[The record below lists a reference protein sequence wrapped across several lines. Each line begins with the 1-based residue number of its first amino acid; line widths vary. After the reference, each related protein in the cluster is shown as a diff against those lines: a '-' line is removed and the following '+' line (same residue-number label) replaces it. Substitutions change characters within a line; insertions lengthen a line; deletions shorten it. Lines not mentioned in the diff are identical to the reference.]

1 MLSQLPWQSAKRV
14 VWTLLKYV
22 LAFGLLSWVI
32 WKYWAPPDGY
42 GLSFVWNKHFVQGAP
57 VRWGY
62 LALAAAILTVSLLI
76 TFVRWYILVRA
87 QDLPFT
93 LYHAVRLGLIGY
105 FFNSFLP
112 GSVSGDVVK
121 AAFLAREQSRRTV
134 AVATVV
140 MDRALALW
148 GLFWFVA
155 VLGLV
160 FWALGMLQP
169 ATQWITLCCAVL
181 VGISV
186 PVWVLLG
193 YLPAYRAERFAE
205 RLGRLRRVGP
215 AAAEFWR
222 AVWMYRCRQWSVAV
236 TLLLAWVG
244 HVGFVF
250 VFYFSVLSLWSPEYG
265 PIPSLAEHFLIV
277 PLALLAQAIP
287 IFPGGVGVGELG
299 FGGFYAM
306 LGSKY
311 FIGVLGC
318 LVSQRVIAWALGLIG
333 YGVAQWMG
341 PASRTTADTSTDAD
355 AGPQTRPSRAIAV

>member
-1 MLSQLPWQSAKRV
+1 M
-14 VWTLLKYV
+14 LKYV

-42 GLSFVWNKHFVQGAP
+42 GLAFVWHKHVVEGVP
-57 VRWGY
+57 LRWGY
-62 LALAAAILTVSLLI
+62 LALATAILATSLLI

-87 QDLPFT
+87 QDLPFR
-93 LYHAVRLGLIGY
+93 LFDAIRLGLVGY
-105 FFNSFLP
+105 FFNTFLP

-140 MDRALALW
+140 MDRILALW
-148 GLFWFVA
+148 GLLWFVA
-155 VLGLV
+155 VLGLI
-160 FWALGMLQP
+160 FWGLGMLQP
-169 ATQWITLCCAVL
+169 ATQWITLVCAVL

-193 YLPAYRAERFAE
+193 YLPAYRAERFA
-205 RLGRLRRVGP
+205 GRLSRLPKVGP

-222 AVWMYRCRQWSVAV
+222 AVWMYRCRQWSVGV
-236 TLLLAWVG
+236 TLVLAWIG

-250 VFYFSVLSLWSPEYG
+250 AFYFSVLTLWSPEYG

-277 PLALLAQAIP
+277 PLALLVQAIP

-306 LGSKY
+306 LGSAY

-318 LVSQRVIAWALGLIG
+318 LVSQRLIAWALGLLG
-333 YGVAQWMG
+333 YGVSQWMR
-341 PASRTTADTSTDAD
+341 PALRPAAETAPGAD
-355 AGPQTRPSRAIAV
+355 SAERHAARAVAV